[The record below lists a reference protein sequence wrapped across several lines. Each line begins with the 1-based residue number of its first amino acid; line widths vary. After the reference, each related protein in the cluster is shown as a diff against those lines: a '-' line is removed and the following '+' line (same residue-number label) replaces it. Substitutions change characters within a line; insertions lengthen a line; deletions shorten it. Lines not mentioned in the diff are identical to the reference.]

1 MKRLITLASIIA
13 FTAAPTLVMAGG
25 YEWTHDRETIL
36 GDVVGSKDVAYNMGR
51 EMMQDYQSMTSG
63 ELRDEFTNKAKYV
76 DRKSVSITE
85 STVTIEEFIQSN
97 GQIGYQPVLN
107 LEVSYRMHEGK
118 Y

>member
-13 FTAAPTLVMAGG
+13 FTAAPTFVYAGG
-25 YEWTHDRETIL
+25 YEWTHDTETIV
-36 GDVVGSKDVAYNMGR
+36 GDVVASKDMAYDMGR
-51 EMMQDYQSMTSG
+51 EMMQDYQNMTSG
-63 ELRDEFTNKAKYV
+63 QLRDEFTNKARYV

-85 STVTIEEFIQSN
+85 STVSIEEFIQSN
-97 GQIGYQPVLN
+97 GQVGYQPVLN